1 MKSKRTGM
9 AGGILLGVIGVAAK
23 MAAAQAPSPALAV
36 VLKDENAM
44 AIVDVKA
51 GKVVGRVPVGEGPH
65 EVAASDDGKL
75 AFVTNYGP
83 QNAQIP
89 GSSLSVIDLAA
100 QKELRRVEI
109 GPAAKPHGVFFL
121 GGKAYFTAEGFKLI
135 GRYDPAVNK
144 IDWLLGTGQNR
155 THMVIVSKDLNKIF
169 TANINSDSVSAFA
182 RAGNPP
188 DWTGTVIPV
197 GKNPEGID
205 FSPDGK
211 EVWTATWGDGGV
223 SIIDVAAKKVVQTLN
238 IHAQRSNR
246 LKFTPDGKYVLVSD
260 LGGSEVVVLDGATR
274 KEIKRLKP
282 GKNPTGI
289 LMTPDGSRAYIAA
302 SGSNQLAIL
311 DLKTLEI
318 TGRIPMGAN
327 PDGMAWVQPR

>member
-1 MKSKRTGM
+1 MQLGKNRI
-9 AGGILLGVIGVAAK
+9 ARVVLLGVIAVAARLG
-23 MAAAQAPSPALAV
+23 AAQVPSPALV
-36 VLKDENAM
+36 VVIKDENAM

-51 GKVVGRVPVGEGPH
+51 GKVVGRVPVGAGPH
-65 EVAASDDGKL
+65 EVAASDDGKF

-89 GSSLSVIDLAA
+89 GSSLSVIDLAT
-100 QKELRRVEI
+100 QKERRVEI
-109 GPAAKPHGVFFL
+109 GPAAKPHGVVFIA
-121 GGKAYFTAEGFKLI
+121 GKAYFTAEGFQLI

-144 IDWLLGTGQNR
+144 IDWMLGTGQNR
-155 THMVIVSKDLNKIF
+155 THMVVLSKDLNKIV
-169 TANINSDSVSAFA
+169 TSNMGSDSVTTFE

-188 DWTGTVIPV
+188 DWTATVIPV
-197 GKNPEGID
+197 GKGPEGID
-205 FSPDGK
+205 LSPDGK
-211 EVWTATWGDGGV
+211 EVWTSTWGDGGV

-246 LKFTPDGKYVLVSD
+246 LKFTLDGKLVLVSD
-260 LGGSEVVVLDGATR
+260 LGGSELVVLDAATR

-282 GKNPTGI
+282 GSHPTGI
-289 LMTPDGSRAYIAA
+289 LMVPDGSRAYVAA
-302 SGSNQLAIL
+302 SGDNQLAIL

-318 TGRIPMGAN
+318 TGRISTGPN